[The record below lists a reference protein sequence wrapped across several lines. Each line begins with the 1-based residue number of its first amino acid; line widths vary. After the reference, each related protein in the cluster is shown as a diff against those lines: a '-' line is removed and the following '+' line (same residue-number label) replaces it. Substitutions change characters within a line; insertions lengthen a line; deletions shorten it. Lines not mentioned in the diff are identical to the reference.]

1 MKPRSCPC
9 APRWPASPSPAGRN
23 ILSSVKNNKHG
34 LININRPTR
43 CQMGKREDYAL
54 LAGPPWTKGATA
66 SSLIIWRQPAG
77 SPGPAPGPGQ
87 VEARPGSGELAVRSS
102 ATGGP
107 QMAPIPCARAFLWM
121 GLMFL
126 PYLKPLVAPH
136 CPQDRAC
143 LPWPGTKGLSDSGLN
158 LLLQPRGS
166 QLWSVLLFS
175 GNAKLLFL
183 WDGS

>member
-34 LININRPTR
+34 LININRPPR
-43 CQMGKREDYAL
+43 CQKGKREDYAL
-54 LAGPPWTKGATA
+54 LARPPWTKGATA

-126 PYLKPLVAPH
+126 PYLKPLVAPQ
-136 CPQDRAC
+136 CPQDRRSIGPAVTREQSPAF
-143 LPWPGTKGLSDSGLN
+143 LRNSNGRLDSPGPTQEAGQK
-158 LLLQPRGS
+158 Q
-166 QLWSVLLFS
+166 
-175 GNAKLLFL
+175 
-183 WDGS
+183 